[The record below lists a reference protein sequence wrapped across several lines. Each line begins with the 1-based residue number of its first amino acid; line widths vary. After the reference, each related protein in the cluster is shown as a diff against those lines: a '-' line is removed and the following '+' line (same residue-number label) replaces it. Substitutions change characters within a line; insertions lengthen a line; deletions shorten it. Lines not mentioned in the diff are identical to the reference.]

1 MILEVVPARPP
12 NTETGI
18 TPSIR
23 HHATMPGP
31 CAPTCLDR
39 YVLPR
44 APALVP
50 RDNGYSVRLKSHMP
64 ITSVGIPI
72 RHGFT
77 PDLRRVTLSDCRRPA
92 RKEPPRCAGI
102 DFLGLIVVRP
112 DWMIGVLPVRLQAGE
127 ELRRPAG
134 APGWL

>member
-1 MILEVVPARPP
+1 MILEVVPAARLTPKRASRLQSD
-12 NTETGI
+12 I
-18 TPSIR
+18 TPQCRDPAHLPASIGTYYR
-23 HHATMPGP
+23 ECPP
-31 CAPTCLDR
+31 
-39 YVLPR
+39 
-44 APALVP
+44 LVP

-102 DFLGLIVVRP
+102 DFLGLIVMRP
-112 DWMIGVLPVRLQAGE
+112 DWMIGV
-127 ELRRPAG
+127 
-134 APGWL
+134 